1 MPPSVKIFLVFS
13 RAFWAEPNRLPLIL
27 YNNSSTQQNG
37 ASAVSDDIIRNVGI
51 SIFMLVNLRT
61 FVMVLVVKVVV
72 VVKVMLVMK
81 MMLVEK

>member
-1 MPPSVKIFLVFS
+1 MKIFLVFS

-27 YNNSSTQQNG
+27 YNSSTQQNG

-51 SIFMLVNLRT
+51 SIFTLVNLRT